1 MTRVGRQTKRAM
13 HVNKKEIE
21 RKRIERDREAEAA
34 AVLCLSQYFRHH
46 QIVCLLAQFIILKP
60 NFVGPDNFNLDS
72 DRK

>member
-21 RKRIERDREAEAA
+21 RKRRERDREAEAA
-34 AVLCLSQYFRHH
+34 AVLGLSQYFRHH
-46 QIVCLLAQFIILKP
+46 QIVCLLAQFIILMP
-60 NFVGPDNFNLDS
+60 NFAGRYIFDLGS